1 MGCWGIRAFE
11 SDAGLDAVDSIRQN
25 LPADGK
31 LELKTMLALLQSD
44 DWCSPPEPAEG
55 HSHTSPMALAELMVK
70 FMDQNLEGLDYDDPQ
85 LAQEKKFASIT
96 SFTADRESIQWV
108 KKYLSA
114 TLRHSRIIAE
124 FQAKEGQPRG
134 GWFDEKDWFGWQ
146 THMEQ
151 LIGRMDQLLCSS
163 EPVIQLIRQAEQK
176 MEVQT
181 ARANG
186 PQMG

>member
-1 MGCWGIRAFE
+1 
-11 SDAGLDAVDSIRQN
+11 
-25 LPADGK
+25 
-31 LELKTMLALLQSD
+31 
-44 DWCSPPEPAEG
+44 
-55 HSHTSPMALAELMVK
+55 
-70 FMDQNLEGLDYDDPQ
+70 MD
-85 LAQEKKFASIT
+85 
-96 SFTADRESIQWV
+96 

-163 EPVIQLIRQAEQK
+163 EPVIQLIRTAEQR
-176 MEVQT
+176 MEVQA

>member
-11 SDAGLDAVDSIRQN
+11 SEEGLDAVGTIRQN

-44 DWCSPPEPAEG
+44 EWCSPPDPAEG
-55 HSHTSPMALAELMVK
+55 HSHTSPMTLAELMVK
-70 FMDQNLEGLDYDDPQ
+70 FMDQNLERLDYDDPQ

-96 SFTADRESIQWV
+96 SFTADRESIQWI

-163 EPVIQLIRQAEQK
+163 EPVIQLIRTAEQK
-176 MEVQT
+176 MEVQA

>member
-1 MGCWGIRAFE
+1 MGCWGVKAFE

-31 LELKTMLALLQSD
+31 MELKTMLTILQSD
-44 DWCSPPEPAEG
+44 VWCSPPEPAEG

-70 FMDQNLEGLDYDDPQ
+70 FMDQKLEGLDHDDLQ
-85 LAQEKKFASIT
+85 LAKEKKFASIT

-108 KKYLSA
+108 KKYLSD

-124 FQAKEGQPRG
+124 FQAKKGQPRG
-134 GWFDEKDWFGWQ
+134 GWFDEKNWLGWQ
-146 THMEQ
+146 AHMER

-163 EPVIQLIRQAEQK
+163 EPVIQLIKPAEQK
-176 MEVQT
+176 METQA
-181 ARANG
+181 ARVNG